1 MGNLAGTSK
10 KCTDFSPCMRWA
22 RKTSRCIKMSS
33 GKKTMQF
40 LADLWVIYWVFD
52 WFGDS
57 LAGLWVFSS
66 FTANTSY
73 RSDQKEVLFT
83 K

>member
-1 MGNLAGTSK
+1 
-10 KCTDFSPCMRWA
+10 
-22 RKTSRCIKMSS
+22 
-33 GKKTMQF
+33 MQF

-83 K
+83 NRS